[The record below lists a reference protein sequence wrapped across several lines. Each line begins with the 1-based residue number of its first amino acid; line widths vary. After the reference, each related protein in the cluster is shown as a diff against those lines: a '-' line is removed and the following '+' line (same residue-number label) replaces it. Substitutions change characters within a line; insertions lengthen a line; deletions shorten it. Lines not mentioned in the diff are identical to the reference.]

1 MKSLH
6 CIVST
11 PDGVFFEGDSGSIVV
26 PAIDGEMGILP
37 RHAPLIVRLGWG
49 EMRVKPAE
57 GRSSD
62 SVSRLFVEGGFLQVL
77 EDKVNVLAGTVESL
91 DTLPK
96 AEAEARVES
105 LVQSRP
111 DPLAPF
117 EERDAHEEKIR
128 AAKRRAQLARG

>member
-1 MKSLH
+1 MNSLR
-6 CIVST
+6 CTVST

-37 RHAPLIVRLGWG
+37 RHAPLIARLGWG
-49 EMRVKPAE
+49 EMRVQSAE

-62 SVSRLFVEGGFLQVL
+62 SVSRFFVEGGFLQVL
-77 EDKVNVLAGTVESL
+77 EGQVNVLAVTVESL

-96 AEAEARVES
+96 AEAEARVEN

-128 AAKRRAQLARG
+128 AARRRAQLARG